1 MLFRSLRVLEK
12 DMVRTI
18 TAIILFQQIRFSRY
32 SDIIVFNK
40 LVLFKKYTPI
50 GKWLPKYLSSKIKNE
65 TFIYHAKILSMT
77 IYYILK
83 K

>member
-1 MLFRSLRVLEK
+1 
-12 DMVRTI
+12 MVRTI

-50 GKWLPKYLSSKIKNE
+50 GKWLP
-65 TFIYHAKILSMT
+65 
-77 IYYILK
+77 
-83 K
+83 